1 MAELYREFERI
12 LVTADDIQTRV
23 SELAAQIS
31 EDFRGK
37 GSIVLVGILKGAF
50 MFVSDLARQLTIPH
64 YIDFMALS
72 SYGSKAVSGAVRILL
87 DLRADVYKK
96 HVMIVEDIVDTGN
109 TINYLYTVLQTRK
122 PASVSTC
129 VLTRKEGKSL
139 DVKVDYLG
147 FEIPDVWV
155 VGYGL
160 DYAERHR
167 TWPFIAELKK
177 GVYQT

>member
-1 MAELYREFERI
+1 MAELYNEFERI
-12 LVTADDIQTRV
+12 LVTEEDIQAKV
-23 SELAAQIS
+23 SELAAQVS
-31 EDFRGK
+31 ADFKGK
-37 GSIVLVGILKGAF
+37 GSIVLVSILKGSFLFTA
-50 MFVSDLARQLTIPH
+50 DLARQLTIPH

-87 DLRADVYKK
+87 DLRADVYNK

-122 PASVSTC
+122 PASLSTC
-129 VLTRKEGKSL
+129 VLTRKEGKTP

-160 DYAERHR
+160 DFAERHR

-177 GVYQT
+177 EAYET

>member
-1 MAELYREFERI
+1 MAELYNEFERI
-12 LVTADDIQTRV
+12 LVTEEDIQTRV

-31 EDFRGK
+31 TDFTGK
-37 GSIVLVGILKGAF
+37 GSIVLVSILKGSF
-50 MFVSDLARQLTIPH
+50 MFTADLARQLTIPH
-64 YIDFMALS
+64 YIDFMSLS

-87 DLRADVYKK
+87 DLRADVYNK

-122 PASVSTC
+122 PASLSTC
-129 VLTRKEGKSL
+129 VLTRKEGKTP

-177 GVYQT
+177 EAYET